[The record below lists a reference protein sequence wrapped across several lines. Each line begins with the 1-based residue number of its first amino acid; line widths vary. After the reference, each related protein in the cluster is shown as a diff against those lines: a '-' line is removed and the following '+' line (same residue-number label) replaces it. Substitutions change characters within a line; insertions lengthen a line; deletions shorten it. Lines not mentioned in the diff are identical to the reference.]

1 MPDLDRRNPFPSP
14 VAEAR
19 ARRAAERR
27 TRARPVFVDERESH
41 RWARLAALGAGT
53 VVAVYLA
60 VVGLTFVGAP
70 GLRELE
76 TPGLGEFARPAGSRH
91 ADVGASPETHA
102 VPEALAGFPGSEDSD
117 ATSSTT
123 SEGGSADTSE
133 GGSAEA
139 PAAGTPASPL
149 GLGPTTTVSTTTS
162 TPPTPSSM
170 SPTRS
175 STVPEPPGGNGP
187 PTTPPGKP

>member
-27 TRARPVFVDERESH
+27 TRARPVFVDDSGRRH

-60 VVGLTFVGAP
+60 VVALTFVGAP

-102 VPEALAGFPGSEDSD
+102 VPEVLAGRAGSEDPD

-123 SEGGSADTSE
+123 PE

-139 PAAGTPASPL
+139 PAASNTAVSLP
-149 GLGPTTTVSTTTS
+149 GLGTTTVSTTTS
-162 TPPTPSSM
+162 TPPTPSSTV
-170 SPTRS
+170 PTPS

>member
-1 MPDLDRRNPFPSP
+1 MPDLHRRNPFPSP

-27 TRARPVFVDERESH
+27 TRARPVFVDDSGRRH

-60 VVGLTFVGAP
+60 VVVLTFVGAP

-102 VPEALAGFPGSEDSD
+102 VPEALAGLPGSEDPD

-123 SEGGSADTSE
+123 SEGGSA
-133 GGSAEA
+133 EA
-139 PAAGTPASPL
+139 PVAGTPASPI

-162 TPPTPSSM
+162 TPPTPSST

>member
-1 MPDLDRRNPFPSP
+1 
-14 VAEAR
+14 
-19 ARRAAERR
+19 
-27 TRARPVFVDERESH
+27 
-41 RWARLAALGAGT
+41 
-53 VVAVYLA
+53 
-60 VVGLTFVGAP
+60 
-70 GLRELE
+70 LRELE

-117 ATSSTT
+117 ATSST
-123 SEGGSADTSE
+123 TSE

>member
-53 VVAVYLA
+53 VVAVCLA

-76 TPGLGEFARPAGSRH
+76 TPGLGEFGRPAGSRH

-102 VPEALAGFPGSEDSD
+102 VPEALAGFLGSEDSD
-117 ATSSTT
+117 ATSST
-123 SEGGSADTSE
+123 TSE